1 MQTSP
6 ESKTS
11 LPFEVSKQLP
21 VFQILNNQLPDK
33 MKTPEAKKTI
43 SKVVFWA
50 LFALLGYFFF
60 KALPTL
66 IEFAKMSVLLTVYSI
81 VAVVLILLFPKIVN
95 TLSTLGRILIFKS
108 DKAIAEKF
116 SIETLQ
122 LLLQDVKKTRE
133 AVRQRITK
141 VEGVRVNM
149 ISEAEAQNQESATK
163 ASQIVK
169 LTAKAKKCDT
179 DAIAAKAD
187 GNDEQARQ
195 LTRDANE
202 ARVAATMRDSERTTS
217 LELAKSYSQYS
228 NQFGKALE
236 VLKDNESAAKIYD
249 NLLTSSITIIAK
261 KLDAT
266 TKMREATEG
275 LADIFEVEDK
285 WKFQVAMEAV
295 KVKIG
300 DNIANIQRNLEFLS
314 ESRLNNIEATKSQDE
329 LESIVSQLSSGE
341 IKKLDVQEVASPY
354 HNLTPDERPDKT
366 FSLD

>member
-1 MQTSP
+1 METNTKSN
-6 ESKTS
+6 TA

-33 MKTPEAKKTI
+33 IKTPEAKKTM
-43 SKVVFWA
+43 SQVVFWA
-50 LFALLGYFFF
+50 LFIALGYAFF

-66 IEFAKMSVLLTVYSI
+66 IEFAKMSILLTVYSI
-81 VAVVLILLFPKIVN
+81 LAVVLILLFPKIVN
-95 TLSTLGRILIFKS
+95 LLHTLGSILIFKS

-149 ISEAEAQNQESATK
+149 ISEAEEQNQEVQTK
-163 ASQIVK
+163 VSQIVK

-179 DAIAAKAD
+179 DAIAAKEE
-187 GNDEQARQ
+187 GNTELARQ

-202 ARVAATMRDSERTTS
+202 ARVAATMRDSEREAS
-217 LELAKSYSQYS
+217 LELARSYSQYA

-236 VLKDNESAAKIYD
+236 ILKDNESAAKIYD
-249 NLLTSSITIIAK
+249 NLLTSSITIIEK

-266 TKMREATEG
+266 NKMREATEG

-285 WKFQVAMEAV
+285 WKFQVAMQAV

-329 LESIVSQLSSGE
+329 LESIVSQLNSGE
-341 IKKLDVQEVASPY
+341 IKKLDVQEVSSPY
-354 HNLTPDERPDKT
+354 HTLTADERPDKT